1 MTLISVFGNSTVLKE
16 TSLLSWVDGM
26 KLGQQAV
33 SQVTIERLVEEWN

>member
-1 MTLISVFGNSTVLKE
+1 MNGVTTVISVVGNATVLKE

-33 SQVTIERLVEEWN
+33 SQVMIEG